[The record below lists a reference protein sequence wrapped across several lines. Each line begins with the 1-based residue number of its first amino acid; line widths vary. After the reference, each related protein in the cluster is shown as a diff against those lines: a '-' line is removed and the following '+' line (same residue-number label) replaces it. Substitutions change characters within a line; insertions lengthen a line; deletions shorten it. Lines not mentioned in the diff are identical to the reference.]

1 MATKFIYNK
10 GKKHIVA
17 SSDFNDFIAKHKLAT
32 DTTPYG
38 EIVLLTRQNA
48 NIVENLIASDD
59 NYFPFSRELFNY
71 YKLQRIKD
79 PNDKALFAVLRE
91 IDRDNSTNVWR
102 YGKNRKSLYA
112 VCDYIHDPTNNFF
125 NRLDTGDISLPDKI
139 AQCGTGLKSFS
150 SKVCKYLCE
159 FAYSKDNYYI
169 NDSVIRRVLLFYL
182 DDYKVDHPRINSI
195 RNVDKLSYEDLFN
208 LLENLRNK
216 ANTKHGNT
224 IEIKKSELD
233 HILWYCYKI

>member
-1 MATKFIYNK
+1 MATKFIYTTRE
-10 GKKHIVA
+10 KHIDA
-17 SSDFNDFIAKHKLAT
+17 SSDFKNFIAKHKLKT
-32 DTTPYG
+32 DTKPYD

-48 NIVENLIASDD
+48 DIVEKLIASDD

-71 YKLQRIKD
+71 YGLQRIKD

-102 YGKNRKSLYA
+102 YGKNRDSLYA
-112 VCDYIHDPTNNFF
+112 VCNYIHNPNNKFF
-125 NRLDTGDISLPDKI
+125 DRLDAGDISLPDDI

-159 FAYSKDNYYI
+159 FAGGDNYYI
-169 NDSVIRRVLLFYL
+169 NDSVVRRVLLFYL
-182 DDYKVDHPRINSI
+182 DYYEVDHSGIDSI
-195 RNVDKLSYEDLFN
+195 RNVDALSYNNLFD
-208 LLENLRNK
+208 LLENLRNE
-216 ANTKHGNT
+216 ANKKHGNT